1 MQTAIALFKTAQEAQ
16 RAVDRL
22 TEQGYGDQ
30 EITLIQGGETSTAE
44 KLMSQARIPE
54 QEHQFYV
61 QGLRDGGTLV
71 LVRAE
76 ESRAQRAADLLT
88 EFDMVNMD
96 TRGVQSQAVGQSQT
110 VGQNQARMRQG
121 ATDEAVI
128 PVVEEDI
135 QIGKREVQRGGV
147 RVRTE
152 ITERPVEEQVSLRE
166 EHVHV
171 ERRPVDRAAT
181 DADFTTF
188 KEGAFELTET
198 AEEAVVAKQARV
210 IEEVVIGKDATE
222 RTETVRDS
230 VRRTDVDVEQIEGQT
245 QTTGT
250 TDFATY
256 DTDFRSYYDSTLAN
270 KGYTYEQY
278 SPVFR
283 YGYGLANDSRYRNKS
298 WNDIESSART
308 DWEAKNPGTW
318 DDFKDSVR
326 YAWQRVTGQR

>member
-22 TEQGYGDQ
+22 TEYGYGDQ

-44 KLMSQARIPE
+44 KLMAQARIPE
-54 QEHQFYV
+54 QDQQFYV
-61 QGLRDGGTLV
+61 NGLRNSGTLV

-76 ESRAQRAADLLT
+76 ESRAQAAADLLT
-88 EFDMVNMD
+88 QFDMVNMD
-96 TRGVQSQAVGQSQT
+96 TRGTRSQA

-121 ATDEAVI
+121 ATDETVI

-147 RVRTE
+147 RVRTD

-188 KEGAFELTET
+188 KEGEFELTET

-245 QTTGT
+245 RTTGS

-318 DDFKDSVR
+318 EDFKDSVR

>member
-22 TEQGYGDQ
+22 TEYGYGDQ
-30 EITLIQGGETSTAE
+30 EITLIQGGETSAAE
-44 KLMSQARIPE
+44 KLMAQARIPD
-54 QEHQFYV
+54 QDQQFYV
-61 QGLRDGGTLV
+61 NGLRDSGTLV

-76 ESRAQRAADLLT
+76 ESRAQTAADLLT
-88 EFDMVNMD
+88 QFDMVNME
-96 TRGVQSQAVGQSQT
+96 TRGTKSQA
-110 VGQNQARMRQG
+110 VGQNQARLRQG
-121 ATDEAVI
+121 ATDETVI

-152 ITERPVEEQVSLRE
+152 VTERPVEEQVSLRE

-188 KEGAFELTET
+188 KEGEFELTET

-230 VRRTDVDVEQIEGQT
+230 VRHTDVDVEQIQGQT
-245 QTTGT
+245 RTTGT
-250 TDFATY
+250 TEFATY

>member
-22 TEQGYGDQ
+22 NASGYGDQ

-44 KLMSQARIPE
+44 KLMAQARIPE
-54 QEHQFYV
+54 QDQQFYV
-61 QGLRDGGTLV
+61 NGLRDSGTLV

-76 ESRAQRAADLLT
+76 ESRAQAAADLLT
-88 EFDMVNMD
+88 QFDMVNMD
-96 TRGVQSQAVGQSQT
+96 TRGTRSQA

-121 ATDEAVI
+121 ATDETVI

-147 RVRTE
+147 RVRTD

-188 KEGAFELTET
+188 KEGEFELTET

-245 QTTGT
+245 RTTGS

-318 DDFKDSVR
+318 EDFKDSVR